1 MRAKGPGDGA
11 PTLVVGLLRLIPD
24 SCALSAPHRIASPV
38 HAVDIGSV
46 VAARFS
52 LLPPLGLP
60 HVLGAIGL
68 SVSGVHTLA
77 IAPGAHMQGSVTTAW
92 KKRIA

>member
-1 MRAKGPGDGA
+1 MQAKGPGDGA
-11 PTLVVGLLRLIPD
+11 LTLVVGLLRTTPD
-24 SCALSAPHRIASPV
+24 SCALNAPHRIASPV
-38 HAVDIGSV
+38 HAVDIGPV
-46 VAARFS
+46 VAANFS

-68 SVSGVHTLA
+68 SVGGAHILT
-77 IAPGAHMQGSVTTAW
+77 IAPCAHMPGSVTTAW